1 MAEGNSERAKPRF
14 MNLFLLASFLGLGYL
29 LCLIFRPFL
38 TGLIWATVLA
48 VVFSPFFEFA
58 LRISK
63 GRRSLAAFGTC
74 LVVLLL
80 IVLPMTFLGIVITRQ
95 SVGLYQSVQS
105 NIDMLEQRGSARLQE
120 FQQRPWVRRG
130 MELISPWTGSEE
142 VDIRATAERVVANLS
157 QFLLKAGTS
166 VLKGAGGL
174 VFSFF
179 VIFITMFFLLR
190 DGPHILEFITAANPL
205 PSAYAAAVL
214 SRFRDI
220 SFATFYGTILTAIVQ
235 GAAASLILWTLG
247 ISSPAFWGAIVAL
260 TSLVPILG
268 TFLVWIPMFAY
279 LLIVG
284 QTTKGILVLVLGGVV
299 VASIDNI
306 LKPMIIQGRTDMH
319 PLLVFLSVL
328 GGMQVF
334 GFLGVLLGPL
344 VVTVFLAFLNLYR
357 LESQKE

>member
-1 MAEGNSERAKPRF
+1 MGEGNSERAKPRF
-14 MNLFLLASFLGLGYL
+14 TNLFLLASFLGLAYL
-29 LCLIFRPFL
+29 LYLIFRPFL
-38 TGLIWATVLA
+38 TGLIWATVLT
-48 VVFSPFFEFA
+48 VIFSPVFEFA
-58 LRISK
+58 LRINK
-63 GRRSLAAFGTC
+63 GRRSLAAFETC

-80 IVLPMTFLGIVITRQ
+80 IILPMTFLGIVITKQ
-95 SVGLYQSVQS
+95 SVNLYQSIQS
-105 NIDMLEQRGSARLQE
+105 NIDILEQRGSGRLQE

-130 MELISPWTGSEE
+130 MDLLSQWTDSEE
-142 VDIRATAERVVANLS
+142 FDIKANAQRVLASLS
-157 QFLLKAGTS
+157 QFLLRAGTS
-166 VLKGAGGL
+166 LLRGAGGL

-190 DGPHILEFITAANPL
+190 DGPYILEFIAAANPL
-205 PSAYAAAVL
+205 PSAYASAVL
-214 SRFRDI
+214 GKFRDI

-235 GAAASLILWTLG
+235 GAVASVILWVLG
-247 ISSPAFWGAIVAL
+247 ISSPVFWGAIVAL

-268 TFLVWIPMFAY
+268 TFLVWIPMFVY

-284 QTTKGILVLVLGGVV
+284 QTMKGILVLVLGGAV

-344 VVTVFLAFLNLYR
+344 VVTVFLSFLNLYR
-357 LESQKE
+357 LESQKG

>member
-1 MAEGNSERAKPRF
+1 MGEVNSERPKPRIT
-14 MNLFLLASFLGLGYL
+14 NLFLLACFLGLGYL
-29 LCLIFRPFL
+29 LYLIFRPFL

-48 VVFSPFFEFA
+48 VIFSPVFEFA
-58 LRISK
+58 LRINK
-63 GRRSLAAFGTC
+63 GRRSLAAFQTC

-80 IVLPMTFLGIVITRQ
+80 IVLPTTFLGIVITRQ
-95 SVGLYQSVQS
+95 SVSLYKSIQS
-105 NIDMLEQRGSARLQE
+105 NIGILEQQGSAKLQE
-120 FQQRPWVRRG
+120 FQQRSWVRRG
-130 MELISPWTGSEE
+130 MDLLSVWTDSETI
-142 VDIRATAERVVANLS
+142 DIRATAERVVAGLS
-157 QFLLKAGTS
+157 QFLLRAGTS

-174 VFSFF
+174 IFSFF

-190 DGPHILEFITAANPL
+190 DGPYVLEFIAAANPL
-205 PSAYAAAVL
+205 PGAYASAIL
-214 SRFRDI
+214 GKFRDI

-235 GAAASLILWTLG
+235 GAVASVILWGLG
-247 ISSPAFWGAIVAL
+247 IPSPVFWGAVVAL

-284 QTTKGILVLVLGGVV
+284 QTVKGILVLILGGVV

-344 VVTVFLAFLNLYR
+344 IVTIFLAFLNLYR